1 MSWKSLA
8 GIAPRRTIRVL
19 NTIHSFPEKVF
30 IGLGSGRGQ
39 ALSMANE
46 NKPRVAIV
54 DDDPLIVESFA
65 DEFSE
70 EFQVLEFTSPLKAS
84 ELSALRQM
92 DVIIADYRMPELDG
106 ITFLEKVKL
115 FRPNLTRILFTAYAD
130 LGCLSRAI
138 NQASIFH
145 YIAKDSLRSTGETL
159 RDNQHHT
166 SWGRFDEPP

>member
-65 DEFSE
+65 
-70 EFQVLEFTSPLKAS
+70 TSSQRNSRYWNLPLR
-84 ELSALRQM
+84 LRRRNRRCCGKWM
-92 DVIIADYRMPELDG
+92 
-106 ITFLEKVKL
+106 
-115 FRPNLTRILFTAYAD
+115 
-130 LGCLSRAI
+130 S
-138 NQASIFH
+138 
-145 YIAKDSLRSTGETL
+145 
-159 RDNQHHT
+159 
-166 SWGRFDEPP
+166 